1 MTVMIS
7 NALQLASKR
16 QASVMDPQ
24 ASSLFQAKSAFHR
37 GYDHVPEL
45 AGERLRTQRQCSIP
59 LVSVFLLV
67 MAAISLLFEICG
79 RLVGPVL
86 LGRFGM
92 SLDPFS
98 LSVARQAIVT
108 LLGMV
113 IAGRCCGQTS
123 APAQRQHMLL
133 TPLLALG
140 VGLILAWLSQ
150 LAGQSGA
157 LDWLVILVY
166 LVWAW
171 GAAVSAV
178 KA

>member
-1 MTVMIS
+1 MIG

-16 QASVMDPQ
+16 QASVMNAQ
-24 ASSLFQAKSAFHR
+24 TSSLFQTTSTFRR
-37 GYDHVPEL
+37 GFDHLPEL
-45 AGERLRTQRQCSIP
+45 AGERLQTQRPCTTP

-67 MAAISLLFEICG
+67 MAAISLLAEICG
-79 RLVGPVL
+79 WLVGPVL
-86 LGRFGM
+86 LRQFGL

-108 LLGMV
+108 LLGIV
-113 IAGRCCGQTS
+113 IAGRCCGQ
-123 APAQRQHMLL
+123 ALDPAQKQHMLL
-133 TPLLALG
+133 TPVLALG
-140 VGLILAWLSQ
+140 VGLVLAWLSQ

-157 LDWLVILVY
+157 LDWLVVLVY

-171 GAAVSAV
+171 GSAVSAA

>member
-1 MTVMIS
+1 MIA
-7 NALQLASKR
+7 NALRLASKQ
-16 QASVMDPQ
+16 QAPTLNEQTSR
-24 ASSLFQAKSAFHR
+24 LFQVSSAFRH
-37 GYDHVPEL
+37 GYAHLPEL
-45 AGERLRTQRQCSIP
+45 AGERLPTQRQPTIP

-67 MAAISLLFEICG
+67 MSAISLLFEICG
-79 RLVGPVL
+79 RLVGPAL
-86 LGRFGM
+86 LERLGL

-108 LLGMV
+108 LLGIV
-113 IAGRCCGQTS
+113 IAGRCCELAS

-171 GAAVSAV
+171 GSAVSAA